1 MPVNSGAFLEHVTI
15 TNVQLRA
22 RVAVA
27 SVFLVIG
34 VGILATLARAALPVG
49 ELYAVKSLA
58 VLALVTIVATS
69 LVDAHHPFAR
79 FGAANQMTMVRAALV
94 ALVAGLIGE
103 PAVVPVAAAA
113 TGIAAVAAMLDGADG
128 WLARR
133 GDIASEFGARFDME
147 IDALLIMVLAI
158 LAWQHGKAGSWA
170 LLSGLLR
177 YGFVAAGWLA
187 PWLARPLPPSRR
199 RQTVCIVQIAGLCV
213 AVSPIVTPPAS
224 AIVAAATLMALVGSF
239 LVDIVWLARVSGPE
253 ALGLGSQSVRGPW
266 SVRGPGS

>member
-27 SVFLVIG
+27 SAFVLIG
-34 VGILATLARAALPVG
+34 VAIVATLARTALPVS
-49 ELYAVKSLA
+49 ELYPAKSLA
-58 VLALVTIVATS
+58 VLALVMIVAAS
-69 LVDAHHPFAR
+69 VVDAHHPFAR

-103 PAVVPVAAAA
+103 PAIAPIAAAA
-113 TGIAAVAAMLDGADG
+113 TGVAVTVVMLDGADG

-133 GDIASEFGARFDME
+133 SGIVSEFGARFDME

-158 LAWQHGKAGSWA
+158 LAWQHGKAGSWV

-177 YGFVAAGWLA
+177 YAFVAAGWLA

-199 RQTVCIVQIAGLCV
+199 RQAVCVAQIAGLCA
-213 AVSPIVTPPAS
+213 AVSPVVTWPQS
-224 AIVAAATLMALVGSF
+224 AIVAATALLALSGSF
-239 LVDIVWLARVSGPE
+239 LVDIVWLWRAH
-253 ALGLGSQSVRGPW
+253 VRPTTTG
-266 SVRGPGS
+266 VRAFPSSS